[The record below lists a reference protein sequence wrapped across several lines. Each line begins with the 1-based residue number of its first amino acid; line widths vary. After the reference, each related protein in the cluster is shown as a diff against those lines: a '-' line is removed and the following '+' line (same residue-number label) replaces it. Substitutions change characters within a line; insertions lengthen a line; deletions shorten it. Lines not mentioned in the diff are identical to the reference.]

1 MICQADRVGPNPAW
15 VPSYETHPMGNASY
29 GQCFLEIRLERI
41 RDADDAAQ
49 SGAIGFIG
57 PAHLACGIFTDG

>member
-1 MICQADRVGPNPAW
+1 
-15 VPSYETHPMGNASY
+15 MGNASY
-29 GQCFLEIRLERI
+29 GQCFLEMRLERN